1 MLFFWG
7 GNSKSIFLFSCCFH
21 SPELHWASV
30 RLLFP
35 TLHQETKHWPCTLMC
50 AYLQHASSKE
60 KKNCLPEL
68 FFPPQC
74 VEFKS
79 AGHSKKKSPQPAGGG
94 ARFLISLPPHRLTP
108 RDSCFPRTHSL
119 CRSLSYSRRFCS
131 HSSSLARSFTLFQV
145 SHRSSFCVAVWFCS
159 HSVVWCVSHFLLP
172 RLIFSLSVLLQ
183 FFPLSAQLSHIN
195 LHSQR
200 LWNMDEIRYL
210 KVKKNPFDLS
220 AVNSCGLANVAK

>member
-1 MLFFWG
+1 
-7 GNSKSIFLFSCCFH
+7 
-21 SPELHWASV
+21 
-30 RLLFP
+30 
-35 TLHQETKHWPCTLMC
+35 MC

-145 SHRSSFCVAVWFCS
+145 SHRLSFVSLFGFALILSSDASLISCS
-159 HSVVWCVSHFLLP
+159 RVSSSP
-172 RLIFSLSVLLQ
+172 SPSSSSFSLS
-183 FFPLSAQLSHIN
+183 QLSSLTSTCIVRD
-195 LHSQR
+195 S
-200 LWNMDEIRYL
+200 EIWM
-210 KVKKNPFDLS
+210 KSDT
-220 AVNSCGLANVAK
+220 